1 VTSLMKERDTH
12 QRKAAAL
19 TRKNEKLQTKLDAA
33 LAPPPAPA
41 PAPVPSVPSASTSSF
56 AAAYN
61 STSHVGQV
69 SRTMA
74 LAVNATSG
82 PSRPKTPEVKAA
94 RPVASPLVDT
104 KTQELAASS
113 SSSSS
118 IGKKRPLPAE
128 FDEYNDLPPQAFTPD
143 SLPVG
148 PPRTRHF
155 PPSARTGTTPSR
167 SHVLA
172 PSSPTRRPPA
182 NISDVTNSPRS
193 AARIDGK
200 KSWLSKGRAP
210 NPSSARPAA
219 SRRP

>member
-1 VTSLMKERDTH
+1 MKERDTH

-61 STSHVGQV
+61 STSHVVQV

-94 RPVASPLVDT
+94 RPVTPGLVDT
-104 KTQELAASS
+104 KTQELAA
-113 SSSSS
+113 SSSS

-167 SHVLA
+167 SHVVV